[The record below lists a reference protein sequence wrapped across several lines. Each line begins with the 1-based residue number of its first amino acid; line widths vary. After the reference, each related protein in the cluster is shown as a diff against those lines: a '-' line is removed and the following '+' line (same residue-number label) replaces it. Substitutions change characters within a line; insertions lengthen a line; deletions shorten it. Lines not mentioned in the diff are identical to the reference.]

1 MRLDVLEPLV
11 RIYID
16 YSDMKLGNLDLA
28 GGSSANGTKIQGWAT
43 YDNDNQKWFITDA
56 GNGYWK

>member
-1 MRLDVLEPLV
+1 
-11 RIYID
+11 
-16 YSDMKLGNLDLA
+16 MKLGNLDLA